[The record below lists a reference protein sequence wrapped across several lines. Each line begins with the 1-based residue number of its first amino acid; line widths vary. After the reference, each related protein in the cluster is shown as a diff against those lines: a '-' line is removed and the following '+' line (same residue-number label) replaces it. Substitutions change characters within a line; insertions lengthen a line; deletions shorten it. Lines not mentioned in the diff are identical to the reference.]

1 MLRRAIAL
9 AAGVFG
15 LVTIVAGTRVLTGA
29 DPGYVV
35 FRPLLVFNTIM
46 GFVYVLAAIQI
57 WRDARR
63 GRVWAHGVALVNLA
77 VLLIITMLYV
87 GGSSIAVDSLAAM
100 SVRTLA
106 WIAARLALK
115 STLQIEPP
123 EEAHRRAAAPRDWI
137 A

>member
-15 LVTIVAGTRVLTGA
+15 LVTIVAGTRVLTGS

-46 GFVYVLAAIQI
+46 GFVYVAAAVQI

-63 GRVWAHGVALVNLA
+63 GRVWAHNVALVNLL
-77 VLLIITMLYV
+77 VLLVITALYI
-87 GGSSIAVDSLAAM
+87 GGWSIAVDSLTAM
-100 SVRTLA
+100 TVRTLA
-106 WIAARLALK
+106 WVSARLALG
-115 STLQIEPP
+115 ST
-123 EEAHRRAAAPRDWI
+123 R
-137 A
+137 